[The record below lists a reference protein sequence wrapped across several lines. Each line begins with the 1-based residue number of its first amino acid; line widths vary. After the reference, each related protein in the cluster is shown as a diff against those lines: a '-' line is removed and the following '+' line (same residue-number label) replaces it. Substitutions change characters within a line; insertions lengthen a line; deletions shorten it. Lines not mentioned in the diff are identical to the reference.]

1 MSKFAIFR
9 KKMDNEAQC
18 RLKFEQRFIT
28 EGASAI
34 DIHIV
39 RLDVDRN
46 ASMVI
51 SEAEGPD
58 SAIVFT
64 PKQATK
70 IDNLLKSD
78 YFIWDGKMFFVY
90 EDVLIPREVSYIKQK
105 AYQCNVKVLCDEE
118 ECGGYFIS
126 SLRTYVDTELQ
137 KNINIADKEQ
147 PILIMPMN
155 ENIKVGTKLSI
166 GDKPWK
172 VIDMDNIT
180 NTGILYIS
188 LERDF
193 YTKSDNIIENYEPNV
208 LKSGIEYDFKTSD
221 AYFNTSTPLQIK
233 SRRESTIRVLI
244 PYGITEVD
252 ISTKIDNEIKTTKY
266 KVEV

>member
-1 MSKFAIFR
+1 MDKFAIFR

-18 RLKFEQRFIT
+18 KLKFEQRFIT

-34 DIHIV
+34 TIHII
-39 RLDVDRN
+39 RLDEDRS

-64 PKQATK
+64 PKQFTK
-70 IDNLLKSD
+70 VNDLLKAD
-78 YFIWDGKMFFVY
+78 YFTWDEKMFFVY
-90 EDVLIPREVSYIKQK
+90 EDVLIPRDVSYIKQK
-105 AYQCNVKVLCDEE
+105 AYQCNVKVLCGEE
-118 ECGGYFIS
+118 EFGGYFIS

-137 KNINIADKEQ
+137 KNINITDKEQ
-147 PILIMPMN
+147 PILVMPIN

-172 VIDMDNIT
+172 VIDVDNIT
-180 NTGILYIS
+180 NNGILYIS

-208 LKSGIEYDFKTSD
+208 LKAGIEYDFPTSD
-221 AYFNTSTPLQIK
+221 AYFNTSTPLTIK
-233 SRRESTIRVLI
+233 SRRGNLVKVLI

-252 ISTKIDNEIKTTKY
+252 ISTKIDNEIQTIKY